1 MKIKLKKQL
10 RPLMKH
16 QEDAV
21 EYLVRQQ
28 TLRKT
33 GGALFMEMRL
43 GKTLSMIR
51 FLGRPENRH
60 RKIAVLAPLVVC
72 KSWANELER
81 EGENFVSLAGLSKSK
96 KMKLAEDFRNGKHRW
111 LIVSYESAKNIGIG
125 LHSTLRKDDVVIADE
140 SIILANA
147 SNQISKY
154 LTSEKLFPQPFKY
167 ALCGE
172 PAPEG
177 KMQYVN
183 QMMFC
188 VGHFMGFK
196 SVWSYRSR
204 NWEQLGYEW
213 WPKYGHDEKMMN
225 FVHDRAFFLT
235 RKQAGIGSK
244 KIYEQ
249 ISIPMTSEQKKA
261 YNSMLHDFEVD
272 GVSTNFITV
281 QLIHLCRI
289 AGGQIP
295 QGKPEELDEED
306 EVVQEVGWYTT
317 KKFEEIIK
325 LLKGDLR
332 GQKAI
337 LWFRFRN
344 ELQKMKDM
352 MKSAG
357 LTKMV
362 EVHGGISTQD
372 REVARLEFM
381 EGDALF
387 SLMTISTSKRGS
399 DWSAASAAIYFSN
412 EYSGD
417 ARAQSEDRGIH
428 PMKTEPFLIIDA
440 VTEGSVDEDV
450 ITKLTDKKI
459 SSHLFKS
466 RLLLEIKSRRQG

>member
-1 MKIKLKKQL
+1 
-10 RPLMKH
+10 
-16 QEDAV
+16 
-21 EYLVRQQ
+21 
-28 TLRKT
+28 
-33 GGALFMEMRL
+33 MEMRL

-51 FLGRPENRH
+51 FLGRPENRR
-60 RKIAVLAPLVVC
+60 RKVVVIAPLVVC
-72 KSWANELER
+72 KSWSNELTK
-81 EGENFVSLAGLSKSK
+81 EGDNFVSLAGLSKSK
-96 KMKLAEDFRNGKHRW
+96 KLELASDFRNGKHRW
-111 LIVSYESAKNIGIG
+111 LIVSYESAKNIG
-125 LHSTLRKDDVVIADE
+125 LHSLLRKEDCIIADE
-140 SIILANA
+140 SIILANP

-154 LTSEKLFPQPFKY
+154 LCSQKLFPQPFKY

-188 VGHFMGFK
+188 IGHFMGFK
-196 SVWSYRSR
+196 SAWSYRAR

-213 WPKYGHDEKMMN
+213 FPKYGHDEKMME
-225 FVHDRAFFLT
+225 FTHGRAFFLT

-249 ISIPMTSEQKKA
+249 IVVPMTSEQKKA
-261 YNSMLHDFEVD
+261 YNSMLMDFEVD

-295 QGKPEELDEED
+295 QGKPEDLDEED
-306 EVVQEVGWYTT
+306 EVVQEIGWYTT
-317 KKFEEIIK
+317 RKFEEIIK
-325 LLKGDLR
+325 LLKGDLK
-332 GQKAI
+332 GQKVI

-344 ELQKMKDM
+344 ELAKMKQM
-352 MKSAG
+352 MLDAG
-357 LTKMV
+357 LSRLV
-362 EVHGGISTQD
+362 EVHGGIPSQE
-372 REVARLEFM
+372 REESRLKFM
-381 EGDALF
+381 EGDAMF

-440 VTEGSVDEDV
+440 LTEGSVDEEV
-450 ITKLTDKKI
+450 ITKLTEKKI

-466 RLLLEIKSRRQG
+466 RLLLEIKSRK